1 MKKSSSKFNIFLS
14 VLLLLGVTFSV
25 IKIVNAVTPNPGHP
39 WSETGDGIFAITG
52 PTALRTFT
60 FPDGNASVAT
70 LESSPA
76 FTGTITTGVAG
87 GTTGAV
93 NLKGT
98 TSGTVTLTTASIAGT
113 YTLTLPI
120 DDGTVG
126 QFLKTDGSGITS
138 WATLSGGGDAL
149 VANPLSQFAATTS
162 LQLLG
167 VISDETG
174 SGASVFATSPAL
186 VTPDLGTPSAL
197 VGTNISGTAASL
209 TAGNA
214 TAAVTATHLAGG
226 LGGQIPYQSAAGTTA
241 MLANGSAGEVLQ
253 SNGTTLAPS
262 WVAAGTGDMVLAS
275 IQTVTGAKTFG
286 SAGAVSKLKIAGT
299 TSGAVTLD
307 TSAVA
312 GTAVITIPAVTDT
325 LVGKATTD
333 TFTNKTFDTAGTGN
347 SFSINGV
354 AATANTGTGAVVRAS
369 SPALVTPDL
378 GTPSALVGTN
388 ISGTAASLTAGNAT
402 AAVTATHL
410 AGGLGGQIPYQSAAG
425 TTAMLANGSAG
436 EVLQS
441 NGTTLAPSWVAAG
454 TGDMVLAS
462 IQTVTGAKTFGSAGA
477 V

>member
-93 NLKGT
+93 NFKGT

-138 WATLSGGGDAL
+138 WATFSGGGDAL

-174 SGASVFATSPAL
+174 SGASVFATSPTF
-186 VTPDLGTPSAL
+186 VDDLTIG
-197 VGTNISGTAASL
+197 G
-209 TAGNA
+209 AGVA
-214 TAAVTATHLAGG
+214 T
-226 LGGQIPYQSAAGTTA
+226 GQ
-241 MLANGSAGEVLQ
+241 L
-253 SNGTTLAPS
+253 
-262 WVAAGTGDMVLAS
+262 
-275 IQTVTGAKTFG
+275 
-286 SAGAVSKLKIAGT
+286 KLSGT
-299 TSGAVTLD
+299 TSGTAIITVP
-307 TSAVA
+307 AIA
-312 GTAVITIPAVTDT
+312 GTPTYVLP
-325 LVGKATTD
+325 
-333 TFTNKTFDTAGTGN
+333 
-347 SFSINGV
+347 
-354 AATANTGTGAVVRAS
+354 
-369 SPALVTPDL
+369 
-378 GTPSALVGTN
+378 
-388 ISGTAASLTAGNAT
+388 
-402 AAVTATHL
+402 AAV
-410 AGGLGGQIPYQSAAG
+410 GAAG
-425 TTAMLANGSAG
+425 TYLKDSAG
-436 EVLQS
+436 DGIL
-441 NGTTLAPSWVAAG
+441 SWATAG
-454 TGDMVLAS
+454 G
-462 IQTVTGAKTFGSAGA
+462 GSLDGLTQ
-477 V
+477 